1 LVTDNVF
8 TDKPNVD
15 VTLEQAEATIVQTA
29 DLRKEFLLKVL
40 RKKGILKD
48 DALPEVI
55 QERGAAPIRHCGP
68 LKRDGLNMSRSREI
82 ATLRLI
88 FICLSAR

>member
-8 TDKPNVD
+8 TDKSNVD
-15 VTLEQAEATIVQTA
+15 VTLEQVEATIAQTA

-48 DALPEVI
+48 DSLPEVI
-55 QERGAAPIRHCGP
+55 QEKERRRSG
-68 LKRDGLNMSRSREI
+68 MSDR
-82 ATLRLI
+82 
-88 FICLSAR
+88 